1 MEDDV
6 YLVVGD
12 DYAAFARPPSV
23 LTQSQLGTMLR
34 DGADFTGARVFMGQ
48 GMDLAVGPLLR
59 ERLTGLGAAE
69 VALAP
74 PRAPLELTHK
84 RHTDYVLV
92 SPPERVDGRWRFAL
106 LVDDG
111 ADRLSDHVTGQHMGA
126 MLLIEAARQAVIASI
141 ERHCPRADGA
151 SWGLILQRLDCRFD
165 TYAFPLPTE
174 VSVGVVESGTG
185 DAQRELVLDVLF
197 LQAGKRVSGIDFHV
211 GLCRRDLLSRIEGR
225 HAARAVAEAL
235 RQLSPKGAE
244 AGLAG

>member
-23 LTQSQLGTMLR
+23 LTQSQLGSMLQG
-34 DGADFTGARVFMGQ
+34 GADFSGARVFMGQ

-59 ERLTGLGAAE
+59 ERLTHLGAAE

-74 PRAPLELTHK
+74 PRAALPLTHK
-84 RHTDYVLV
+84 RHTDYVLI
-92 SPPERVDGRWRFAL
+92 SEPERVDGRWCFAL

-141 ERHCPRADGA
+141 ECQCPRADGG
-151 SWGLILQRLDCRFD
+151 SWGLILQRLDCKFD
-165 TYAFPLPTE
+165 TYAFPLPTAI
-174 VSVGVVESGTG
+174 SVGVVESGAG

-197 LQAGKRVSGIDFHV
+197 TQAGKRVAGIDFHV

-225 HAARAVAEAL
+225 HAAKAVADAL
-235 RQLSPKGAE
+235 RLASPRGAE